1 MSQCHRSISTP
12 APPRPASPPRWYRCC
27 CTRGRGFEAHA
38 EVEVRRV
45 RGRWATEV
53 ELVGRP
59 VFFTYALQLPGTSAL
74 SARSAAGPA
83 LASSSVRA
91 RARGGDIKRLSIAA
105 RRDARHAEARECRR
119 RAHVSASDDGR
130 TQRKPNS
137 CDGVRMFPE
146 NVAQTRAEG
155 RGREAHLGL

>member
-1 MSQCHRSISTP
+1 MAQALLHTRARFRS
-12 APPRPASPPRWYRCC
+12 AR
-27 CTRGRGFEAHA
+27 RGRSPACARALGNGGRACRSPGLLH
-38 EVEVRRV
+38 VR
-45 RGRWATEV
+45 
-53 ELVGRP
+53 
-59 VFFTYALQLPGTSAL
+59 LQLPGTSAL